1 MRLSSLVRRV
11 VAPNPSM
18 LTGRG
23 TNTYLVGAG
32 DVAIIDPGPD
42 DARHVNALRDAL
54 SGERVTA
61 ILLTHTHPDHAPAAS
76 GLSRATG
83 APVRAFIPQGRP
95 AAPATLPGVA
105 VQPLQDGEIVAAA
118 GVTLRA
124 LYTPGHASDHV
135 CFLLE
140 EEPALFSGDLINS
153 GTTVLIAPPDGDMAV
168 YMHSLERLRGFAL
181 ARIYPGHGDIIE
193 RPAAVIEEYLQH
205 RRVRERQIADALR
218 DGPARIPNL
227 VRRIY
232 MDVPEALHRYAA
244 QSVYSHLIKLRDEG
258 KVTGHDLESEWRLT

>member
-61 ILLTHTHPDHAPAAS
+61 ILLTHTHSDHAPAAS

-95 AAPATLPGVA
+95 AALPGVA
-105 VQPLQDGEIVAAA
+105 AQPLQDGEIVAAA

-193 RPAAVIEEYLQH
+193 RPVAVIEEYLQH
-205 RRVRERQIADALR
+205 RRMRERQIADALR
-218 DGPARIPNL
+218 DGPARIPDL
-227 VRRIY
+227 VRHIY

-244 QSVYSHLIKLRDEG
+244 QSVYSHLLKLRDEG